1 MPLRNTLSSPVSLFR
16 LALTPQALSRLAG
29 SLLLVGLLASC
40 EYKPPASEAPP
51 APVLSP
57 EQAAEREAARQA
69 AQAALDAREQALL
82 ARYLIPGDGTVT
94 DTETGLTWMQ
104 CSLGQSWSEGR
115 CQGEAKLF
123 SWTHALR
130 AAEGFEFAGHAD
142 WRLPTQPEL
151 LTLVYCSSG
160 RRNTVNAEGY
170 GGSCAGDYGKPTLLT
185 AAFPDTPA
193 GNFWTST
200 PHERYGYASWGVA
213 FGSGATGIGTHTD
226 YTHAR
231 LVRGTLRASQ

>member
-1 MPLRNTLSSPVSLFR
+1 MPLRNTVPHPF
-16 LALTPQALSRLAG
+16 PLSRLA
-29 SLLLVGLLASC
+29 LCVLAAGMLGGC
-40 EYKPPASEAPP
+40 EFKPPASEAPP
-51 APVLSP
+51 AAVLSP
-57 EQAAEREAARQA
+57 EQEAARQA
-69 AQAALDAREQALL
+69 ALEAQQVREQALL
-82 ARYLIPGDGTVT
+82 VRYQIAGDGTVT

-115 CQGEAKLF
+115 CLGEAKLF

-151 LTLVYCSSG
+151 LTLMYCSTG
-160 RRNTVNAEGY
+160 RRNAVNAEGY
-170 GGSCAGDYGKPTLLT
+170 GGSCAGDYSKPTLLT

-213 FGSGATGIGTHTD
+213 FGSGATGVGTHTD

-231 LVRGTLRASQ
+231 LVRGTLRTSQ